1 MQRSRLVD
9 HYADEWASRFSLAI
23 SMAAGSPARLA
34 AINASLRHYL
44 PAYVHMPLVKAF
56 FWDGN
61 FSAQA
66 ASVQYITFDSVEG
79 TPPVPVSEVDEECRA
94 LVEEMRR
101 YAERFLR
108 VVQGP
113 ASGGS
118 DTARTS
124 PLSRAAPPAVRF
136 LPWTAATSLASAG
149 ADAVP
154 PPPAALAVMRADS
167 TGTGGSLDGGGG
179 AGEGDDWDGS
189 GAGHELMEFWLR
201 KTRKPVL
208 AVVLVRA
215 GADGPRQ
222 YFRAMN
228 LEVSMPTGSLCSER
242 AAIAAALAADPG
254 LRRRDIRMVAVL
266 SLPKLEHPDPQVRSA
281 YVAAGVAEALGA
293 EIYRGGGAGG
303 GGGGSASG
311 AAILPPLPPRTPPK
325 ADAAAAR
332 GFFTHPDDAAGRDA
346 LNAGAGVLAP
356 GPGLASAAAAAT
368 ATAAAVSG
376 TPNVPAAVA
385 DAPPLLTP
393 APPRDATVSA
403 GGSGGVHGLMRHR
416 SSLLIATP
424 SADGGSSPHLAP
436 ADAFHLHMHVTPESA
451 VAATLTAGRATAEAR
466 AAPSLGPPSR
476 LVLAAVAEEAA
487 AEEEEGE
494 REKEGGAKGAGE
506 GGRGTTTVAEG
517 VAHGLARDAAA
528 TAASPD
534 VSLHVALPAAVITT
548 PTPTSDVA
556 TAASSVAAPDA
567 PPPAARRAR
576 GSSGAAAAAAPTHP
590 PPPPLPPVPVALN
603 PLAPCGSCME
613 WLRKIAEANPDF
625 KVLSF
630 TDVSCARVFIK
641 PVL

>member
-34 AINASLRHYL
+34 AINASLRHYH
-44 PAYVHMPLVKAF
+44 PAYLHMPLVKAF

-61 FSAQA
+61 FSAQV

-124 PLSRAAPPAVRF
+124 PSSRAAPPAVRF
-136 LPWTAATSLASAG
+136 LPWTAATSLATAG
-149 ADAVP
+149 TDAVP
-154 PPPAALAVMRADS
+154 LPPAAATVLRADS
-167 TGTGGSLDGGGG
+167 TGTGASLDGGG
-179 AGEGDDWDGS
+179 AGEGDDWDG
-189 GAGHELMEFWLR
+189 GGGHELMEFWLR

-293 EIYRGGGAGG
+293 EIYRGGGTG
-303 GGGGSASG
+303 GGGGSGASG

-325 ADAAAAR
+325 AAAAAAR
-332 GFFTHPDDAAGRDA
+332 GFFAHPDDAAGRDSLA
-346 LNAGAGVLAP
+346 AGAGDPAP
-356 GPGLASAAAAAT
+356 GNGSAAT
-368 ATAAAVSG
+368 VSG
-376 TPNVPAAVA
+376 TPSEPAAVIE
-385 DAPPLLTP
+385 APPLLTP
-393 APPRDATVSA
+393 ATFRDTAASV
-403 GGSGGVHGLMRHR
+403 GGSGGVHGLVRHR
-416 SSLLIATP
+416 SSLLVATP

-466 AAPSLGPPSR
+466 AAPSLGLPSR
-476 LVLAAVAEEAA
+476 LVLTAVAEEVA
-487 AEEEEGE
+487 AEEEEEEDGGD
-494 REKEGGAKGAGE
+494 KEGSAKGAGD
-506 GGRGTTTVAEG
+506 GGGSTTTDAEG
-517 VAHGLARDAAA
+517 AAHGARDAAA
-528 TAASPD
+528 AD
-534 VSLHVALPAAVITT
+534 VSLHVALLPAATA
-548 PTPTSDVA
+548 DVA
-556 TAASSVAAPDA
+556 SAASSAAASDA
-567 PPPAARRAR
+567 PPPAATRRAR
-576 GSSGAAAAAAPTHP
+576 GSSGAAAAAAAP
-590 PPPPLPPVPVALN
+590 PPPPPVPVALN